1 MLLFNPP
8 TGNSQELRV
17 HARHD
22 DWHRCAA
29 KTTNSHGISS
39 CGNAARID
47 IRRSLCGAS
56 YDACV
61 DVSTFRKWVRIMKD
75 GNPTEKGVHDQACK
89 ASIWKGVRPEKV
101 VVLIKLGL
109 A

>member
-1 MLLFNPP
+1 
-8 TGNSQELRV
+8 
-17 HARHD
+17 
-22 DWHRCAA
+22 
-29 KTTNSHGISS
+29 
-39 CGNAARID
+39 
-47 IRRSLCGAS
+47 
-56 YDACV
+56 
-61 DVSTFRKWVRIMKD
+61 MKD